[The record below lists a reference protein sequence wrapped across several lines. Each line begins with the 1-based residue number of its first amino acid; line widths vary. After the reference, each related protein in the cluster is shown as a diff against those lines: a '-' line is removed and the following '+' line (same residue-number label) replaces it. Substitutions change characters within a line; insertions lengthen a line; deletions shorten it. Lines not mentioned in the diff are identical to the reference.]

1 MKITALTVG
10 AIQTNC
16 YLVSDQN
23 GDAVIIDPGEQ
34 PEKIAACLA
43 EEGLDPLAIL
53 LTHGHFDHIGGVS
66 ALKERYAIP
75 VYIHGE
81 DAEMLA
87 DAEKNGST
95 AFGLRVPEVSGAQA
109 LMDGETVKAG
119 NMTFT
124 LLHTP
129 GHTKGSCCYRAGDA
143 LFTGDT
149 LFCGGAGR
157 TDLYGGSW
165 PQLLHSLQRLAAL
178 PGNFHIYPG
187 HGAFSTLN
195 AERAENPYM
204 GMEHHDNL
212 F

>member
-23 GDAVIIDPGEQ
+23 GDAVIIDPGAE

-43 EEGLDPLAIL
+43 EEGLNPLAIL

-66 ALKERYAIP
+66 ALKERFGIP
-75 VYIHGE
+75 FYLHGA
-81 DAEMLA
+81 DTEMQA
-87 DAEKNGST
+87 DAKKNGSA
-95 AFGLRVPEVSGAQA
+95 AFGMPVPDLSGARTVA
-109 LMDGETVKAG
+109 DGETVKAG

-129 GHTKGSCCYRAGDA
+129 GHTKGSCCYQAGDA

-149 LFCGGAGR
+149 LFCGGVGR
-157 TDLYGGSW
+157 TDLYGGDW
-165 PQLLHSLQRLAAL
+165 REILQSLGKLAAL
-178 PGNFHIYPG
+178 PGKFHIYPG
-187 HGAFSTLN
+187 HGPFSSLD

-204 GMEHHDNL
+204 GMNKHDDL